1 MLDIKKILGVSSL
14 TLLSLLGC
22 VLLMTGH
29 SVFLSIYRSQLALS
43 PSSGTFPVWKSLPPL
58 TTKFYLFHVLN
69 PDQVSQGEKPK
80 LQERG
85 PYTFLERH
93 FKTDI
98 VWNQNGTITYKQIR
112 TWEYAPELSNGS
124 LEDPITVLNPIGAG
138 LGPMI
143 KGNVTPNL
151 RWMVNMLLKGIKE
164 KLFITKTVNEILFS
178 GFHDPIFDK
187 LEELIKFIPQIKK
200 MIPPGSVTDKFAF
213 FYNRNGTDYVD
224 GVWNMFTGVDNEGA
238 RMGQVY
244 SWNYSTQAAYPQAC
258 GHIRGSAG
266 EFFPPTEN
274 KTYVSI
280 FSNDLCRTIDFSYS
294 KEMSVNGINSYEYVL
309 DKSLFANS
317 SQNPSNKCFEDGH
330 QLPSGVFNSSIC
342 RFGAP
347 VFISQPHFFQADA
360 SYLFEVEEGLHPL
373 EETHGSFLRLE
384 PVAGVP
390 TDVGIR
396 IQVNIYLSPVEKIS
410 MLENVREM
418 MFPIMWQESEAG
430 VPSNMAFPMI
440 LLANLENIMEGVG
453 LMFIAT
459 VISTLIIYAIIKVT
473 RRREVSPIMTNL
485 REEDSADQNILLS
498 PDHEY

>member
-1 MLDIKKILGVSSL
+1 MIDIKKIFGVSSL

-98 VWNQNGTITYKQIR
+98 VWNQNGTVTYKQIR

-151 RWMVNMLLKGIKE
+151 RWMVNILLKGIKE

-213 FYNRNGTDYVD
+213 FYNRNGTDYID
-224 GVWNMFTGVDNEGA
+224 GVWNMFTGAGDNSK
-238 RMGQVY
+238 MGQVNT
-244 SWNYSTQAAYPQAC
+244 WNYTTNPGYWKGNC
-258 GHIRGSAG
+258 GQVKGGAG
-266 EFFPPTEN
+266 EFYPPGLQ
-274 KTYVSI
+274 KTFIEMY
-280 FSNDLCRTIDFSYS
+280 SNDLCRTLRFNFS
-294 KEMSVNGINSYEYVL
+294 KEVDVKGINSYEFVA
-309 DKSLFANS
+309 DKGFFANGTM
-317 SQNPSNKCFEDGH
+317 NPNNKCFDS
-330 QLPSGVFNSSIC
+330 QDIPSGLFDSSAC

-347 VFISQPHFFQADA
+347 VFISQPHFYQADTY
-360 SYLFEVEEGLHPL
+360 YLDKIKSGLKPNSSLHGTVFRVEPR
-373 EETHGSFLRLE
+373 S
-384 PVAGVP
+384 GVP
-390 TDVGIR
+390 TDVTARFQLNVLIEP
-396 IQVNIYLSPVEKIS
+396 IKMLS
-410 MLENVREM
+410 LFENVPLTY
-418 MFPIMWQESEAG
+418 FPVMWFENKAG
-430 VPSNMAFPMI
+430 VPDSLVFKMKLM
-440 LLANLENIMEGVG
+440 ANLQEIVG
-453 LMFIAT
+453 GIGWVQIGGALAI
-459 VISTLIIYAIIKVT
+459 LIISLIVMSARKKDEDQ
-473 RRREVSPIMTNL
+473 RPIL
-485 REEDSADQNILLS
+485 GQSLHEEIDQDQDEKL
-498 PDHEY
+498 